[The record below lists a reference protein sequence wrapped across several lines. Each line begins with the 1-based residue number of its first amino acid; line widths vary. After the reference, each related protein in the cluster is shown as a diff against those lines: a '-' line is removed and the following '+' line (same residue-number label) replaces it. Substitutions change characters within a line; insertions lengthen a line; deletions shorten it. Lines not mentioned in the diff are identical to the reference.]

1 MRKIFVLFIAVFS
14 IAIASFAAKI
24 PSLEGQ
30 EIKISKEPQSSI
42 LIEQSEASPR
52 TSIAALSVNELQQSL
67 GRKLSLKEKVAFY
80 LYKKHFK
87 REEPT
92 EKDIKKANSKAVLAF
107 VFSLAAV
114 FIFPLFA
121 IPALILSANA
131 LAAEKVNPGILTK
144 SNHGLAK
151 AAKIICYIQF
161 ALTLLLL
168 IVVLAIAMSGFR

>member
-42 LIEQSEASPR
+42 LIEQSEA
-52 TSIAALSVNELQQSL
+52 SIAALSVNELQQSL